1 MGKKSKQITQQVLE
15 VNFGEFVVDSV
26 FIIVPELI
34 RDCIMGIEILQ
45 EGGTLLIYKIIKLH
59 LIIKLQQVIYPRVG
73 RC

>member
-1 MGKKSKQITQQVLE
+1 MRKLDVLRLTNTVVKGAVGKKSKQITQQVLLE

-45 EGGTLLIYKIIKLH
+45 DCLLYTS
-59 LIIKLQQVIYPRVG
+59 
-73 RC
+73 RCV